1 MCEEKVAVPWFSHP
15 STERS
20 LGFGNSP
27 RFLKVLGKA
36 FGCVN
41 GSSHVFSSSKVLGSP
56 ANITRLTIIHRVR
69 IGCTLRSDPRT
80 GEPRVPHYALFETGF
95 GHMNELTT
103 DGCKLAWWTRGQGP
117 AILFIQGCGVQGS
130 GWLPQVEALSKKYT
144 CIWFDNRGMGNSQP
158 LGVKLTVHRMAQ
170 DALAI
175 LQASGHTQA
184 HVVGHSLG
192 GLIAQ
197 RLAIIQPSSVKSL
210 ALLCTFLGGQTGR
223 ADDHANDHAG
233 LGTVIGTKRMRRMAF
248 LRLVTQPGTN
258 INQDEL
264 AERLGQLFGHDLAE
278 QPPIV
283 KAQLAAMR
291 AEDVTL
297 ELRELG
303 ELPTLIINARHDP
316 IAPPSCGKAIATA
329 MSHSRYVE
337 VADASHALP
346 ITHAEWVN
354 ELLENHFLDASQRDV

>member
-1 MCEEKVAVPWFSHP
+1 
-15 STERS
+15 
-20 LGFGNSP
+20 
-27 RFLKVLGKA
+27 
-36 FGCVN
+36 
-41 GSSHVFSSSKVLGSP
+41 
-56 ANITRLTIIHRVR
+56 
-69 IGCTLRSDPRT
+69 
-80 GEPRVPHYALFETGF
+80 
-95 GHMNELTT
+95 MNELTI

-158 LGVKLTVHRMAQ
+158 LDVKLTVHRMAQ

-184 HVVGHSLG
+184 HIVGHSLG

-197 RLAIIQPSSVKSL
+197 RLAIIHPSSVKSL
-210 ALLCTFLGGQTGR
+210 ALLCTFSAGKQAAPMTMRMIML
-223 ADDHANDHAG
+223 G

-248 LRLVTQPGTN
+248 LRMVTQPGMKT
-258 INQDEL
+258 NQDEL
-264 AERLGQLFGHDLAE
+264 AEQLGKLFGHDLAE

-297 ELRELG
+297 QLRDLG
-303 ELPTLIINARHDP
+303 DLPTLIVNARHDP

-329 MSHSRYVE
+329 LPHARYVE
-337 VADASHALP
+337 VAYASHALP
-346 ITHAEWVN
+346 ITHADWVN
-354 ELLENHFLDASQRDV
+354 ELLENHFLDASQRDG